1 MYSSVINDYMNTH
14 LEINKRL
21 SCPACFRNLIFS
33 RGSYICPH
41 CSHTYLIKAGIP
53 IFSNNTQYLGEVEKS
68 ELEFINERLEKQ
80 PLDTIVRT
88 LEKDTREL
96 ISFLLGADRAHGLDV
111 LKIRS
116 DDYVL
121 DLGAGYG
128 GLSLAIA
135 DTGAHVDSVEW
146 VMEKL
151 VFLRSLARQ
160 RGLENINC
168 IKADCK
174 TLPYAPETFTK
185 IIMNGFLEWIPL
197 EFLEMKPKNAQ
208 IRVLQKCHDLL
219 KDSGRLFIG
228 IENRCWYPYFLGYH
242 DPHERR
248 LRFVTILPRCIANI
262 ISYVWRGKP
271 YRTHIYTSRGY
282 KKLLHSVGF
291 KDVQVYGVMPSYVE
305 PDTIVEEHSLN
316 NYFADCFHKGKMTIK
331 KLVKCMVLHLGLSKF
346 FVHSFIL
353 VARK

>member
-1 MYSSVINDYMNTH
+1 MIREVNQG
-14 LEINKRL
+14 LACP
-21 SCPACFRNLIFS
+21 SCHENLRFS
-33 RGSYICPH
+33 RGFCVCPH
-41 CSHTYLIKAGIP
+41 CHRSYQVESGIP
-53 IFSNNTQYLGEVEKS
+53 VFSDNTRYFGEIDKT
-68 ELEFINERLEKQ
+68 ELDLINERLNWQ
-80 PLDTIVRT
+80 SFDTIVRT

-96 ISFLLGADRAHGLDV
+96 ICFLLGAGRARGLDV
-111 LKIRS
+111 LKIGS
-116 DDYVL
+116 EDHVL

-160 RGLENINC
+160 KGLENLTC
-168 IKADCK
+168 VKADCK

-197 EFLEMKPKNAQ
+197 EFQEMKPKNAQ

-219 KDSGRLFIG
+219 KDGGHLFIG
-228 IENRCWYPYFLGYH
+228 IENRFWYPYFLGYH

-248 LRFVTILPRCIANI
+248 LRFVTILPRYIASI